1 MTIVRSSAIAIT
13 TLILAGLTQNATAA
27 VSLDRTRVIFDGAA
41 KSVSL
46 RITNENKT
54 LPYLAQGWIEDPQGK
69 KITDPLV
76 LLPPVQRIEP
86 GEQSQLKVQSTSSV
100 HRLPQ
105 DRESLFYF
113 NLREIPPK
121 SNKPNT
127 LQLALQTRIKLF
139 YRPEAIEVKR
149 ADYATPFQE
158 QVMLTRA
165 GDKYRVNNPTPY
177 YISLVNASSTL
188 TGKAAAG
195 FKPVMV
201 EPKGQIDLAP
211 SASELGGAPVLTYV
225 NDFGGRAKLVFSCNG
240 GACKAVPQEK
250 KK

>member
-1 MTIVRSSAIAIT
+1 MKIVQLDALVGIT
-13 TLILAGLTQNATAA
+13 LVFTALSQQASAA
-27 VSLDRTRVIFDGAA
+27 VALDRTRVIFDGAV

-54 LPYLAQGWIEDPQGK
+54 LPYLAQGWVEDPKGK

-86 GEQSQLKVQSTSSV
+86 GEQSQLKVQSLTSIQ
-100 HRLPQ
+100 RLPQ

-121 SNKPNT
+121 SSKPNT

-139 YRPEAIEVKR
+139 YRPSSIEVKR
-149 ADYATPFQE
+149 TDYATPFQE
-158 QVMLTRA
+158 QLTLTRE
-165 GDKYRVNNPTPY
+165 GDKYRITNPTPY
-177 YISLVNASSTL
+177 YISLVNASPTL
-188 TGKAAAG
+188 TGKAVAG

-201 EPKGQIDLAP
+201 EPKGHLVLAP
-211 SASELGGAPVLTYV
+211 SVSALGTTPVLTYV
-225 NDFGGRAKLVFSCNG
+225 NDFGGRAKLVFRCG
-240 GACKAVPQEK
+240 GNVCKAVPEEK
-250 KK
+250 QK